1 MTTYTSWITD
11 TDLVDLLEE
20 GDVTPQ
26 TLELLRG
33 DVHDRG
39 LSDSRC
45 HSIE

>member
-33 DVHDRG
+33 DSDGGR
-39 LSDSRC
+39 LSDGRYN
-45 HSIE
+45 SIE